1 VYRRSAMAEAIT
13 EWRELSGAEK
23 AILAA
28 VKTRPYGAQRFL
40 VDPARFLRESGF
52 ALGEVFAAQLNGLPG
67 VRANPV
73 GAYDEVL
80 AGRHPLCRQPITI
93 TSLGLPDGMDER
105 T

>member
-1 VYRRSAMAEAIT
+1 MAETISG
-13 EWRELSGAEK
+13 WRELSDAEK

-28 VKTRPYGAQRFL
+28 VKARPYGAQRFL
-40 VDPARFLRESGF
+40 VDPVRFLREAGF
-52 ALGEVFAAQLNGLPG
+52 KVSVPFAAQLNALPG

-93 TSLGLPDGMDER
+93 TSLGLPRGMGER
-105 T
+105 A